1 MIVQNFYMLTNSEP
15 DRFCPLRGYL
25 YVTGLVYTFQATT
38 LQTVHRLCVTVFVH
52 YRQLQ
57 NRWLFLFIALVQ
69 FSISVGALLPLL
81 FSGHFSYLP
90 DGKVCYIAFND
101 LLDILYPSFCFYFGP
116 LIVQLLLSWRI
127 LRHISQKT
135 RAGRAQINVNKRVRK
150 KRRVLVRLS
159 LPVIFILG
167 VGLIYFVFVLAT
179 LITNS
184 SWKTPPYAIHLS
196 LTGISVA
203 TGMGM
208 LASAVLNKQVWEIIC
223 STLRC
228 VMMRRPQNSVHVM
241 TQQNP
246 VQFIT
251 QQQHLGVHQTTR
263 M

>member
-1 MIVQNFYMLTNSEP
+1 MANKSSLAADIDVFWWTIPLTLLQLTFNMIGLMSSIVFISIVVTRHELWQNLALLLAVNLSIGGLIFCFPMIVQNFYMLTNSEP

-90 DGKVCYIAFND
+90 DGKVCYIAF
-101 LLDILYPSFCFYFGP
+101 
-116 LIVQLLLSWRI
+116 
-127 LRHISQKT
+127 
-135 RAGRAQINVNKRVRK
+135 
-150 KRRVLVRLS
+150 
-159 LPVIFILG
+159 
-167 VGLIYFVFVLAT
+167 VFVLAT

>member
-1 MIVQNFYMLTNSEP
+1 MANKSSLAADIDVFWWTIPLTLLQLTFNMIGLMSSIVFISIVVTRHELWQNLTLLLAVNLSIGGLIFCFPMIVQNFYMLTNSEP

-179 LITNS
+179 LITN
-184 SWKTPPYAIHLS
+184 
-196 LTGISVA
+196 
-203 TGMGM
+203 
-208 LASAVLNKQVWEIIC
+208 
-223 STLRC
+223 
-228 VMMRRPQNSVHVM
+228 
-241 TQQNP
+241 
-246 VQFIT
+246 
-251 QQQHLGVHQTTR
+251 
-263 M
+263 

>member
-1 MIVQNFYMLTNSEP
+1 MANKSSLAADIDVFWWTIPLTLLQLTFNMIGLMSSIVFISIVVTRHELWQNLTLLLAVNLSIGGLIFCFPMIVQNFYMLTNSEP

-116 LIVQLLLSWRI
+116 
-127 LRHISQKT
+127 
-135 RAGRAQINVNKRVRK
+135 
-150 KRRVLVRLS
+150 
-159 LPVIFILG
+159 
-167 VGLIYFVFVLAT
+167 
-179 LITNS
+179 
-184 SWKTPPYAIHLS
+184 
-196 LTGISVA
+196 
-203 TGMGM
+203 
-208 LASAVLNKQVWEIIC
+208 
-223 STLRC
+223 
-228 VMMRRPQNSVHVM
+228 
-241 TQQNP
+241 
-246 VQFIT
+246 
-251 QQQHLGVHQTTR
+251 
-263 M
+263 